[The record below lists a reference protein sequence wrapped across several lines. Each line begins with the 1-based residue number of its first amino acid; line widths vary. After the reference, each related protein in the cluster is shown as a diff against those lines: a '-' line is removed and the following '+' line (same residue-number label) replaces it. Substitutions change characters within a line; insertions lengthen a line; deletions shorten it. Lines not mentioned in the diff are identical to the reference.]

1 MIKVGLT
8 GGIGSGKSTV
18 AQVFK
23 TLGIPVFDADM
34 VAKKIME
41 EDEELKSSIKK
52 AFGEAAYLVD
62 KLNRKYMADIVFKDK
77 YQLELLNSLTHPATI
92 KAAEDW
98 MTAQT
103 STYCIKEAALLFEA
117 GTAGNLDIII
127 GVQAP
132 NALRIKR
139 VMQRDNITRQEVLNR
154 MEKQIEQDIKMLL
167 CDYVIINDDQH
178 LLIPQVLDIHK
189 TIVISGKA

>member
-132 NALRIKR
+132 NTLRIKR